1 MSGDPEP
8 KNEPKIFYSE
18 EITPTKLIVM
28 KQQKDPF
35 EDDFFDNQDYF
46 LPFKEDRTDPV
57 DEYFDCVT
65 SCDTDNKEC
74 HNECTEELKENDA
87 GN

>member
-8 KNEPKIFYSE
+8 KKEPKIFYSE
-18 EITPTKLIVM
+18 EMTVTKLIVL
-28 KQQKDPF
+28 KQEKDPV
-35 EDDFFDNQDYF
+35 Y
-46 LPFKEDRTDPV
+46 
-57 DEYFDCVT
+57 EYFDCVT

-87 GN
+87 GD

>member
-8 KNEPKIFYSE
+8 KDEPKIFYSE
-18 EITPTKLIVM
+18 EITPTKLIALRH
-28 KQQKDPF
+28 QKDPV
-35 EDDFFDNQDYF
+35 DN
-46 LPFKEDRTDPV
+46 
-57 DEYFDCVT
+57 YFDCVS

-74 HNECTEELKENDA
+74 HDECIEELKENDT

>member
-8 KNEPKIFYSE
+8 KDEPNIFYSE
-18 EITPTKLIVM
+18 KMTVTKLIVL
-28 KQQKDPF
+28 KQEKA
-35 EDDFFDNQDYF
+35 
-46 LPFKEDRTDPV
+46 PV

-74 HNECTEELKENDA
+74 HNECTEELKENDT

>member
-8 KNEPKIFYSE
+8 KDEPKIVYSDK
-18 EITPTKLIVM
+18 ITPTKLIVL
-28 KQQKDPF
+28 KQQKDPV
-35 EDDFFDNQDYF
+35 DD
-46 LPFKEDRTDPV
+46 
-57 DEYFDCVT
+57 YFDCVS

-74 HNECTEELKENDA
+74 HDECIEELKENDT